1 MFRSRA
7 GAGAARRA
15 RAAQLAAME
24 MNPVKYRLTE
34 VSGWVIVTPSGKA
47 ENNEPLRVRYMFRR
61 WLTRQGIRV
70 IVNLKQLEQF
80 GVWEVGVLTSF
91 KREVDQRVGVLRLC
105 HFNPDL
111 KGYFHD
117 DRFAE
122 QFDVYE
128 DLEAAMTANGAEIN
142 GTNQRRCQ

>member
-1 MFRSRA
+1 
-7 GAGAARRA
+7 
-15 RAAQLAAME
+15 ME
-24 MNPVKYRLTE
+24 ITAVKYRLTE
-34 VSGWVIVTPSGKA
+34 VGGWMIVTPSGKA

-70 IVNLKQLEQF
+70 IVNLKLLEQF

-91 KREVDQRVGVLRLC
+91 KRQVDQRVGVLRLC
-105 HFNPDL
+105 HLNPQL

-122 QFDVYE
+122 QFEVYD
-128 DLEAAMTANGAEIN
+128 DLEAAMTG
-142 GTNQRRCQ
+142 QRS

>member
-1 MFRSRA
+1 
-7 GAGAARRA
+7 
-15 RAAQLAAME
+15 
-24 MNPVKYRLTE
+24 MNAVKYRITE
-34 VSGWVIVTPSGKA
+34 VSGWVIVTPSGQA

-105 HFNPDL
+105 HLNPEL

-122 QFDVYE
+122 QFEVYE
-128 DLEAAMTANGAEIN
+128 DLEAAMAGERISN
-142 GTNQRRCQ
+142 

>member
-1 MFRSRA
+1 MFRSGA
-7 GAGAARRA
+7 AAGAANEA
-15 RAAQLAAME
+15 TAEQLAAME
-24 MNPVKYRLTE
+24 ITAVKYRLTE
-34 VSGWVIVTPSGKA
+34 VGGWMIVTPSGKA

-70 IVNLKQLEQF
+70 IVNLKLLEQF

-91 KREVDQRVGVLRLC
+91 KRQVDQRVGVLRLC
-105 HFNPDL
+105 HLNPQL

-122 QFDVYE
+122 QFEVYD
-128 DLEAAMTANGAEIN
+128 DLEAAMTG
-142 GTNQRRCQ
+142 QRS